1 MDGAA
6 RVEFRITPDGTV
18 IEVGVE
24 FDEMM
29 QKKGQKI
36 WLTRA

>member
-18 IEVGVE
+18 AEVGVE
-24 FDEMM
+24 FDDMM
-29 QKKGQKI
+29 QKKGEKI
-36 WLTRA
+36 WFARA